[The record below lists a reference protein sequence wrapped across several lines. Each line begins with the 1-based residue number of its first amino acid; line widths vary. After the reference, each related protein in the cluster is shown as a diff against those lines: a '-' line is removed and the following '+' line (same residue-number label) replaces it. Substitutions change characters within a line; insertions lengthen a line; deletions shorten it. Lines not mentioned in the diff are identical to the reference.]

1 MSDLIGKTVRKKLRF
16 VLLALAALVAT
27 TVIALILIVKLVLA
41 PAQGEWA
48 ARWRIGPVSFDIG
61 VPTALRL
68 ATSPWLA
75 PRLSGFGTDT
85 RFGHV
90 RLGWEEKTASLT
102 LACAPCSATVAALG
116 RQPLQVAHLQMTAR
130 RDGSRLFGLV
140 EARSGEAPLNGRW
153 NGQLS
158 QSALQIEVDT
168 DDAPVARW
176 YAVLAPDLQ
185 ELRQARIGGM
195 LALHGRLLLPEGDL
209 VVQPRLSQF
218 TVEGLGT
225 EAIAGT
231 RSSSCG
237 PSARLT
243 NDSWLA
249 RAVIAAEDQRF
260 YTHPG
265 YDLIEL
271 GAAVSSNQKAGGVE
285 RGASTL
291 TQQLA
296 KMLFTG
302 SERNG
307 ERKLREL
314 LYAVEMEQTLG
325 KARILQ
331 IYLDNA
337 PWGGNVCGAEAAA
350 RRYFGRSARAL
361 EPAQAV
367 WLAAMLH
374 KPSAELDEW
383 RRSGSI
389 DAARVRHVA
398 ENIRGISRM
407 QRDTLLKTVALA
419 RFAPPP

>member
-1 MSDLIGKTVRKKLRF
+1 MSELIGKTVRTKLRSL
-16 VLLALAALVAT
+16 LLALVALVAT
-27 TVIALILIVKLVLA
+27 TIVALTLIAKLVLA
-41 PAQGEWA
+41 PASGEWTA
-48 ARWRIGPVSFDIG
+48 QWRMGPISLDIG

-68 ATSPWLA
+68 LTSPWLA
-75 PRLSGFGTDT
+75 PRLAGFGLDT
-85 RFGHV
+85 RFGPV
-90 RLGWEEKTASLT
+90 RLGWEDKTGSLT
-102 LACAPCSATVAALG
+102 LACAPCRATVAALG
-116 RQPLQVAHLQMTAR
+116 QQPLQVAHLDMTVR
-130 RDGSRLFGLV
+130 RDGNRLFGLV
-140 EARSGEAPLNGRW
+140 EARSGDGLLNGRW
-153 NGQLS
+153 NGLLS
-158 QSALQIEVDT
+158 QTALQMEVDT

-176 YAVLAPDLQ
+176 YGVLAPDLQ
-185 ELRQARIGGM
+185 ELRQARIGGTLAM
-195 LALHGRLLLPEGDL
+195 HGKLALPDGEL

-225 EAIAGT
+225 EAIAGA

-237 PSARLT
+237 PPARLA

-260 YTHPG
+260 FTHPG

-271 GAAVSSNQKAGGVE
+271 GAAASGNHKAGSAE

-337 PWGGNVCGAEAAA
+337 PWGGSVCGAETASK
-350 RRYFGRSARAL
+350 RYFGSSARAL
-361 EPAQAV
+361 DPAQAV

-374 KPSAELDEW
+374 KPSAELSEW

-389 DAARVRHVA
+389 DAARARRVA
-398 ENIRGISRM
+398 ENIRGISRA
-407 QRDTLLKTVALA
+407 QRESLLRAVAAA